1 MFTLKIDIYL
11 ESGEGQFNDL
21 HSGFPQSLSSSCSLS
36 LRELW
41 LTHRIP
47 DQEPESCLHKPG
59 DGPAVHTPLNTQGE
73 QKAGHWQICNL
84 QISETFP
91 NPCLFPQRLLLP
103 NSICSTYSLI
113 CILYIINISFSEAI
127 PMHKKKDLMRH
138 RL

>member
-59 DGPAVHTPLNTQGE
+59 DGPAVHTPLNTLGE
-73 QKAGHWQICNL
+73 QKAGHRHTAF
-84 QISETFP
+84 SETFP

-127 PMHKKKDLMRH
+127 PMQKKKKKDLMRH